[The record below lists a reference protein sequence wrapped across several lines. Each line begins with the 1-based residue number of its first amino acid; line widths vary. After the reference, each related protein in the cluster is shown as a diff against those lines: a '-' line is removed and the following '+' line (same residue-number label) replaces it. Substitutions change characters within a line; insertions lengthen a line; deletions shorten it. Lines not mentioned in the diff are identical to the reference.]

1 MALHITD
8 PQTDKLARELA
19 RETGESLTE
28 AVNKALEERLSRVGT
43 RKSTDVEKLMADL
56 TKIARGAKGLRR
68 QKKTSRELIE
78 ELYDED
84 GLPR

>member
-8 PQTDKLARELA
+8 PRSDKLARELA
-19 RETGESLTE
+19 RATGESLTQ
-28 AVNKALEERLSRVGT
+28 AVTKALEERLSRVGK
-43 RKSTDVEKLMADL
+43 RKAADVEKMVAEM
-56 TKIARGAKGLRR
+56 TRIARSAKGLRKL
-68 QKKTSRELIE
+68 KKSSRELVE